1 MNKISIFL
9 ADDHVILREGLKH
22 ILMEDSTIEITG
34 EAGDGREALEK
45 IDKIKPDIAILD
57 ISMPTLSGLEAAR
70 VIRKYNKSIKIII
83 LTRHDNEEY
92 VHQAIKNGVN
102 GFILKDSAGDD
113 LLKAVRDVMNGNI
126 YLSPKIVTNIV
137 KSGISEPGSRNKLRL
152 KSEKKQLLTNREKE
166 VLKLVAEGKS
176 SNEIASLLRISPK
189 TVKVHRL
196 NIMNKLDIRNVTAL
210 VKYAIKSGLIDI

>member
-1 MNKISIFL
+1 MKKVNIFL
-9 ADDHVILREGLKH
+9 ADDHVILRDGLKH

-45 IDKIKPDIAILD
+45 IDKLKPDLAILD

-70 VIRKYNKSIKIII
+70 VIRKYNKTIKLLI

-92 VHQAIKNGVN
+92 VHQAIKNGIN

-113 LLKAVRDVMNGNI
+113 LLKAIRDVMNGNI

-137 KSGISEPGSRNKLRL
+137 KSGIAVPGNRNSLIL
-152 KSEKKQLLTNREKE
+152 KSENKELLTNREKE

-176 SNEIASLLRISPK
+176 SNEIATILRISPK

-196 NIMNKLDIRNVTAL
+196 NIMNKLDIRNITAL
-210 VKYAIKSGLIDI
+210 VKYAIKSGLIDL

>member
-22 ILMEDSTIEITG
+22 ILLEDNSIEIIG

-45 IDKIKPDIAILD
+45 IDKLKPDIAILD

-70 VIRKYNKSIKIII
+70 VIRKYNKNIKLII

-137 KSGISEPGSRNKLRL
+137 KSGMAEPGSKDRIKL
-152 KSEKKQLLTNREKE
+152 KSEKKELLTNREKE

-176 SNEIASLLRISPK
+176 SNDIAALLKISPK

-196 NIMNKLDIRNVTAL
+196 NIMNKLDIRNITAL
-210 VKYAIKSGLIDI
+210 VKYAIKSGMIDI

>member
-1 MNKISIFL
+1 MKKLKIFL

-22 ILMEDSTIEITG
+22 ILMEDKSIEIIG

-45 IDKIKPDIAILD
+45 IDKLKPDIAILD
-57 ISMPTLSGLEAAR
+57 ISMPSLSGLDAAR
-70 VIRKYNKSIKIII
+70 IIRKYDKNIKILI

-92 VHQAIKNGVN
+92 VQQAIKSGVN

-113 LLKAVRDVMNGNI
+113 LLKAVRDVMTGNI
-126 YLSPKIVTNIV
+126 YLSPKIITNIV
-137 KSGISEPGSRNKLRL
+137 KSGIFEPGNKKKL
-152 KSEKKQLLTNREKE
+152 KTESSGLLTNREHE

-176 SNEIASLLRISPK
+176 SNEIADLLRISPK

-196 NIMNKLDIRNVTAL
+196 NIMNKLDIRNITAL
-210 VKYAIKSGLIDI
+210 VKYAIKTGIIEV